1 MNQLFVFLSRYNRR
15 EQMLLLAMGALVII
29 FLLWLLVLSPLG
41 HKRDQVALANNAA
54 TQTLGKVKLMAA
66 QIQQRRDQG
75 GQASSG
81 DNINQLIDTSLRAN
95 GLVMTSFQPGAAGEV
110 RVRLDS
116 ASYQP
121 LLQWLYEIEFTH
133 GVSVLDLTVA
143 ALNDPGQVSVS
154 LRLRKAN

>member
-1 MNQLFVFLSRYNRR
+1 MNQLFVVLSRYNRR
-15 EQMLLLAMGALVII
+15 EQMLLLAMGALVVI
-29 FLLWLLVLSPLG
+29 FLLWVLLLSPLN
-41 HKRDQVALANNAA
+41 HKRNQVVVANTAA

-95 GLVMTSFQPGAAGEV
+95 GLAMTSFQPGAAGEV

-121 LLQWLYEIEFTH
+121 LLQWLYEIEYKH
-133 GVSVLDLTVA
+133 GVNVLDLTVA